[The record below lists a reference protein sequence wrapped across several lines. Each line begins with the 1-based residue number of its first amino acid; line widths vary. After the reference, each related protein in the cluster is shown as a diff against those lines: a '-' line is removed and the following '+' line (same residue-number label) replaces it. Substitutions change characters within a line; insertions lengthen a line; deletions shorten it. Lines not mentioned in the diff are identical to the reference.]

1 MDLRTD
7 WVEYPTNGE
16 RLPAFYARPKRASE
30 PLPAV
35 VVIQE
40 IWGPDNHIQDVAC
53 RLAMAGYTALAP
65 DLYAH
70 GGRRPDDLAPERIEA
85 VKVFLDSIPHTAWMN
100 PTERDAALARLPES
114 RRHQVGETLARL
126 FRPDRPFAQY
136 TADLRAG
143 VKFLRGETPAARD
156 IRVGSVGFCLGGGLS
171 ALLACTEP
179 ALAGA
184 VIYYGAS
191 PSAEQVQ
198 GVRCPVLGFYG
209 GEDAR
214 INEGI
219 PAFAEAM
226 RSSGKSFEQH
236 IYPGAPHAFFN
247 DTRASYH
254 VDAARDA
261 WARTLGFFARHLAES
276 RG

>member
-1 MDLRTD
+1 MDLRTE

-16 RLPAFYARPKRASE
+16 TLPAFYARPKRVSA
-30 PLPAV
+30 PLPAAL
-35 VVIQE
+35 VIQE
-40 IWGPDNHIQDVAC
+40 VWGPDDHIQDVAC
-53 RLAMAGYTALAP
+53 RLATAGYIALAP

-85 VKVFLDSIPHTAWMN
+85 VKAFLDSIPRGAWMN
-100 PTERDAALARLPES
+100 PTERDAAVGRLPEP
-114 RRHQVGETLARL
+114 RRRQVGEALARL
-126 FRPDRPFAQY
+126 FTPTRPFAQY

-143 VKFLRGETPAARD
+143 VRFLRRETPARD
-156 IRVGSVGFCLGGGLS
+156 TRVGSVGFCLGGGLS
-171 ALLACTEP
+171 ALLACAEP

-184 VIYYGAS
+184 IIFYGAS
-191 PSAEQVQ
+191 PSADQVQ
-198 GVRCPVLGFYG
+198 GVRCPVLGLYG

-226 RSSGKSFEQH
+226 SSSGKAFEYH
-236 IYPGAPHAFFN
+236 VYPGAPHAFFN
-247 DTRASYH
+247 DTRLSYH

-261 WARTLGFFARHLAES
+261 WARTLGFFARHLTE
-276 RG
+276 R